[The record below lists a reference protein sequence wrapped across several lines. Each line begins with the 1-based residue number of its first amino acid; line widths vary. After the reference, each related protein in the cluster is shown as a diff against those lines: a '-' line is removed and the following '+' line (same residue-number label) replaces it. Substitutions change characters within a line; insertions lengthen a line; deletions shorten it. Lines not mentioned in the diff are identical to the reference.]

1 MLHFFSRSSTLRVQ
15 IGQAPLLQRLKP
27 AATSRE
33 AARPDFDPSDFEEPT
48 PTVPGSYWHDSA
60 QATDDDT
67 RSQG

>member
-1 MLHFFSRSSTLRVQ
+1 MLNLFSRPSSRRVPN
-15 IGQAPLLQRLKP
+15 GAAPLHQPDK
-27 AATSRE
+27 AA

-48 PTVPGSYWHDSA
+48 PTVPGSYWHDSD